1 MNDIIIAAYDYT
13 IPDSGGRISSA
24 VLQKFKVNDF
34 DEGSY
39 EAGKELELRFQIRF
53 MRRIDD
59 FILLCSTDSNPGQIY
74 RISCKSGSLTLCQPD
89 VIHEISV
96 RRNINLRALDAV
108 RWNEKDYLYAA
119 AGDAGDM
126 HIVEIWSDDCHT
138 AVYPDFERSIS
149 SVCFC
154 REEGGLYLFAASYD
168 ANLIVYEI
176 KPDKTRIS
184 VQLCCI
190 CCHSDQILNMQ
201 VHHQRLYV
209 SLLSGEVFC
218 WNIPDILHQG
228 KKIYEENEAQALF
241 RAVSGFFFIFTCIVP
256 QSCGTWPPF
265 SLGRLMIKVLLKFT
279 EIHIDLSVDYRNN
292 NTSDRRVFFKKSLGG
307 IWACL
312 HLFHTIAVLVR
323 TDVVCGC
330 TAFHAVI

>member
-13 IPDSGGRISSA
+13 LPDSGGRISSA

-74 RISCKSGSLTLCQPD
+74 RISCKSGSLTLCQP
-89 VIHEISV
+89 
-96 RRNINLRALDAV
+96 
-108 RWNEKDYLYAA
+108 
-119 AGDAGDM
+119 
-126 HIVEIWSDDCHT
+126 
-138 AVYPDFERSIS
+138 
-149 SVCFC
+149 
-154 REEGGLYLFAASYD
+154 
-168 ANLIVYEI
+168 
-176 KPDKTRIS
+176 
-184 VQLCCI
+184 
-190 CCHSDQILNMQ
+190 
-201 VHHQRLYV
+201 
-209 SLLSGEVFC
+209 
-218 WNIPDILHQG
+218 NIPDILHQG

-241 RAVSGFFFIFTCIVP
+241 RAVSGFFIFTCIVP